1 MDENHQLTRL
11 QVPEN
16 KYDDRYIYHFGLC
29 WVFLGGLGVQV
40 RTKK

>member
-16 KYDDRYIYHFGLC
+16 KYDGIHIPLWIVLG
-29 WVFLGGLGVQV
+29 FLGGLGVQV